1 MPFIL
6 ELPDQY
12 GLVIAVATSTFF
24 INTLH
29 VQLTSKYRKA
39 SGLKYPIPYASNEL
53 AEKDPKAYQFN
64 CAQRAH
70 SNFTE
75 NHTSFLGALL
85 VSGLQYPVAAATLG
99 AGWALSRVVY
109 ALGYTSGQGP
119 KGRLI
124 GSIGHFVFDSI
135 LKLTAGYVSVLY
147 ALASL

>member
-12 GLVIAVATSTFF
+12 GLVLAVATSTFF
-24 INTLH
+24 VNTLH
-29 VQLTSKYRKA
+29 VVLTSKARKA

-53 AEKDPKAYQFN
+53 AEKDTKAYQFN

-85 VSGLQYPVAAATLG
+85 ISGLQYPVAAASIG
-99 AGWALSRVVY
+99 AGWVLSRVVY
-109 ALGYTSGQGP
+109 AIGYTSGTGPQGRM
-119 KGRLI
+119 K
-124 GSIGHFVFDSI
+124 GSIGSF
-135 LKLTAGYVSVLY
+135 LTDTIMKFLAGYVSVMF
-147 ALASL
+147 ALGQ

>member
-1 MPFIL
+1 MPFTL

-12 GLVIAVATSTFF
+12 SLVLVVATSTFF
-24 INTLH
+24 INSLH

-53 AEKDPKAYQFN
+53 ADKDPKAYQFN

-75 NHTSFLGALL
+75 NQTSFLGALL
-85 VSGLQYPVAAATLG
+85 VTGLRYPVAAATIG
-99 AGWALSRVVY
+99 AGWAVSRVIY

-119 KGRLI
+119 KGRTI
-124 GSIGHFVFDSI
+124 GSIGSFLSDSI
-135 LKLTAGYVSVLY
+135 LKLMAGYVAVMF
-147 ALASL
+147 ALGEQ

>member
-6 ELPDQY
+6 EVPEQY
-12 GLVIAVATSTFF
+12 GFVIAVATSTFF

-39 SGLKYPIPYASNEL
+39 SGLKYPIAYASNEL

-75 NHTSFLGALL
+75 NQTSFLGALL
-85 VSGLQYPVAAATLG
+85 VSGLHYPVAAATLG

-124 GSIGHFVFDSI
+124 GSIGSFLFDTI
-135 LKLTAGYVSVLY
+135 LKFMAGYVSVLY
-147 ALASL
+147 ALASQ